1 MSSFAPLFVY
11 LELQGLFQIQHINLT
26 NFQVNHGKFLPPAF
40 MEGVM
45 DMVGL
50 AMAVFTARGTASYE
64 ELLKQ
69 LPEEY
74 KDSYHKLIQVNVKI
88 QLNFSVAQ

>member
-1 MSSFAPLFVY
+1 
-11 LELQGLFQIQHINLT
+11 LELQGLFQIQYINLT

-50 AMAVFTARGTASYE
+50 AMA
-64 ELLKQ
+64 
-69 LPEEY
+69 
-74 KDSYHKLIQVNVKI
+74 
-88 QLNFSVAQ
+88 